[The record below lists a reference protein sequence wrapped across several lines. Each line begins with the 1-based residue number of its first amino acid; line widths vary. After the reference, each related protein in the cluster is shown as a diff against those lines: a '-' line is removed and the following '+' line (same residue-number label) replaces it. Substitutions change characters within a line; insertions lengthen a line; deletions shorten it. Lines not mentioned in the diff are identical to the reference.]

1 MSLIS
6 PRPRPVRLVAVTV
19 VLLLLVLGLGTFQY
33 LRPVP
38 PTTARPLL
46 ALSSAPEGTAPALPW
61 PAKGAGAVAASDI
74 GLLAVGGPSTPQPM
88 FSVAKIMTALV
99 LLEDKPL
106 KVGEQGPTITVDAA
120 DVAVYQA
127 RLAATESVVKVA
139 AGEQLTEYQAL
150 QGLLIPSGNNIGV
163 LLSKWDV
170 GSEAAMVTR
179 LNARARALHL
189 VNTTFDDVS
198 GASVKSVSVPS
209 ELATLG
215 GLAIRDP
222 VIASIVSQVQAVL
235 PVAGVVYNVDYVLG
249 QENIVGIKT
258 GSSPDGGANFV
269 FASTHS
275 VEGRPVMILGAVMG
289 LNTLDEAFAAS
300 KNLIKAVRPALGLR
314 HVVGKDQA
322 VARYRTAWGS
332 SSDVDAQQGLDVV
345 TWPGM
350 AIRTH
355 FAARPVNP
363 PLSAGTRVGTF
374 TVTAGDQ
381 ALQTGLFTRAALTKP
396 PTRYRLTRTTF

>member
-1 MSLIS
+1 MRLYLSL
-6 PRPRPVRLVAVTV
+6 A
-19 VLLLLVLGLGTFQY
+19 LLLVLVVGLTAFQY
-33 LRPVP
+33 FRPVP
-38 PTTARPLL
+38 ATTAR
-46 ALSSAPEGTAPALPW
+46 AVMATAAAPEGAAPTLPW
-61 PAKGAGAVAASDI
+61 PAKGAGAIAASDI
-74 GLLAVGGPSTPQPM
+74 GLLAVGGSTAPQPM

-106 KVGEQGPTITVDAA
+106 KVGEAGPAITVDAA

-127 RLAATESVVKVA
+127 RLAATESVVKVQ

-170 GSEAAMVTR
+170 GSEAAMVTK
-179 LNARARALHL
+179 LNAKAKALRL
-189 VNTTFDDVS
+189 AGTTFDDVS

-209 ELATLG
+209 ELVTMG
-215 GLAIRDP
+215 GLALKDP

-269 FASTHS
+269 FASAHS
-275 VEGRPVMILGAVMG
+275 LEGRPVLILGAVMG

-300 KNLIKAVRPALGLR
+300 KALIKAVRPGLALR
-314 HVVGKDQA
+314 HVIARVQT
-322 VARYRTAWGS
+322 VARYQTAWGS
-332 SSDVDAQQGLDVV
+332 RADIAARDGLDII
-345 TWPGM
+345 TWPG
-350 AIRTH
+350 IVVRTH
-355 FAARPVNP
+355 FEARPVNP
-363 PLSAGTRVGTF
+363 PLAAGSRVGTF
-374 TVTAGDQ
+374 SVKAGDQ
-381 ALQTGLFTRAALTKP
+381 VLQTDLVTAAALTRP
-396 PTRYRLTRTTF
+396 PTRYKLTRTDL

>member
-6 PRPRPVRLVAVTV
+6 PRPRPVRLVVVA
-19 VLLLLVLGLGTFQY
+19 VLLLALVLGLASFQY
-33 LRPVP
+33 FRPVP
-38 PTTARPLL
+38 ATTARPIL
-46 ALSSAPEGTAPALPW
+46 AGSAAPEGTAPTLPW
-61 PAKGAGAVAASDI
+61 PAKGAGAVAATDI
-74 GLLAVGGPSTPQPM
+74 GLLAVGGPTTPQPM

-127 RLAATESVVKVA
+127 RLAATESVVKVQ

-170 GSEAAMVTR
+170 GSEAAMVAK
-179 LNARARALHL
+179 LNARARSLHL
-189 VNTTFDDVS
+189 LNTTFDDVS

-209 ELATLG
+209 ELALLG
-215 GLAIRDP
+215 GLAIKDP

-269 FASTHS
+269 FASAHS

-289 LNTLDEAFAAS
+289 LGTLDEAFAAS
-300 KNLIKAVRPALGLR
+300 KTLIKAVRPGLGLR
-314 HVVGKDQA
+314 HVVRKDQP
-322 VARYRTAWGS
+322 VARYTTPWGS
-332 SSDVDAQQGLDVV
+332 NTDVTAQQGLDVL

-350 AIRTH
+350 VIHTH
-355 FAARPVNP
+355 FAARPVNSP
-363 PLSAGTRVGTF
+363 VAAGTRVGTF

-381 ALQTGLFTRAALTKP
+381 ALQTDLVTRSSLTKP